1 MVSKLTFYQNTNL
14 KFNENLLIEEIET
27 YLSFHNTNKIVID
40 NFKFIKP
47 DLKINFKI
55 TKTQLGSTNFKLSSY
70 DYLKLYEDNTIF
82 YYFVDKISYVSD
94 NVYRVSCS
102 IDSLNTFSNVLY
114 DDTNKNWKADI
125 FNVRTYIARSTMTD
139 VNTFSISD
147 GVATGSYKRFE
158 TPEKIDG
165 EMLKISSEDIYT
177 DGGNKLVYLTTKGHL
192 TGKIKPVQPLV
203 LQNDISIQNYNG
215 KCFIPGNCFQPGNC
229 YVFCFDALQ
238 RDIVVQ
244 LDNGSK
250 TYSNVKGFEIRV
262 MGDGSL
268 YCDSMKVLKGNSD
281 KTILIANEGA
291 SGGDEFKAIDSN
303 QTHTFLGLEIDHCN
317 GLFYFRASMNGM
329 SNAASPSFTPS
340 DFQNS
345 RYSQNSLRY
354 ELYNDGD
361 WAHITND
368 DITTYWGIPLTRFY
382 INQSNFQATT
392 FNLYAN
398 EFIFDNGNSIINKIV
413 PFPGKM
419 YAGDGGI
426 KTDFLILVPFE
437 FCAFKP
443 YRSDYI
449 KPTTNIMPNIN
460 TKTFTFNTSHKNDT
474 YTYEPIAKMYNS
486 EVHQDKIVYDN
497 SSVSIVNELWDEN
510 PTGYEF
516 YVPLDMS
523 SNFLVKVNG
532 SYKTQSDFGEL
543 MLTSR
548 NTEEP
553 LMNSEYYNYLK
564 YGRQYD
570 AAVLK
575 ARQDQNYANFT
586 GQMLTAAGG
595 TMQRGSY
602 SSRLAAFDETQPYMA
617 SVDTEGMSEGAA
629 RSMENL
635 FSTKT
640 VSAGKGFS
648 AMNLIGAGL
657 NAVGTGY
664 QSISNF
670 WDNQTILSANQ
681 AANEMRLSRQKSN
694 ISNVDNFTLF
704 KKYSGNV
711 VKHISYE
718 LDDIDKAN
726 ALKVFHF
733 TGYNAGWYGIPT
745 CAKLRFD
752 FLQCVPVFNN
762 ITGMRNIYAD
772 YKNDISNRFKD
783 GVTVIHKL
791 TSYDSE
797 GTETNSY
804 DISRTSVNLDKSFA
818 SIYDER
824 N

>member
-1 MVSKLTFYQNTNL
+1 MISKLTFYQNTNL
-14 KFNENLLIEEIET
+14 KHNENLLIEEIET
-27 YLSFHNTNKIVID
+27 YLNLHSVNKIVID

-47 DLKINFKI
+47 DLKISFKI
-55 TKTQLGSTNFKLSSY
+55 TKTQLGSTNYKLSSY
-70 DYLKLYEDNTIF
+70 DYLKFYEDNTVF
-82 YYFVDKISYVSD
+82 YYFVNKISYVSD

-102 IDSLNTFSNVLY
+102 IDSLNTFGNVLY
-114 DDTNKNWKADI
+114 DTSTKNWKSDT
-125 FNVRTYIARSTMTD
+125 FNIKTYIARTTMTD
-139 VNTFSISD
+139 IDNYTISD
-147 GVATGSYKRFE
+147 DTITGSFKRFE
-158 TPEKIDG
+158 TPEQITG
-165 EMLKISSEDIYT
+165 NMLKINSENLFNDS
-177 DGGNKLVYLTTKGHL
+177 GNKLLYLTTKGHL
-192 TGKIKPVQPLV
+192 TGYIKPVQPLV
-203 LQNDISIQNYNG
+203 LQNDISISNFNG

-229 YVFCFDALQ
+229 YVFCFDSLQ
-238 RDIVVQ
+238 RDITLQ
-244 LDNGSK
+244 FDTGSK
-250 TYSNVKGFEIRV
+250 TYSDVKGVEIRV
-262 MGDGSL
+262 MADGSM
-268 YCDSMKVLKGNSD
+268 YCDSLKVLEGNSA
-281 KTILIANEGA
+281 KTILIANENT
-291 SGGDEFKAIDSN
+291 ELKPIDTDQSI
-303 QTHTFLGLEIDHCN
+303 TFLGLEIENCDC
-317 GLFYFRASMNGM
+317 LFYFRAIQNGL
-329 SNAASPSFTPS
+329 SNAANPSFSPS

-345 RYSQNSLRY
+345 RYSQNGLRY

-368 DITTYWGIPLTRFY
+368 NITTYWGIPLTHFY
-382 INQSNFQATT
+382 AHTSNFQATT
-392 FNLYAN
+392 FNLYTN
-398 EFIFDNGNSIINKIV
+398 EFAFDNGNSVISKIV
-413 PFPGKM
+413 PFPGTM
-419 YAGDGGI
+419 YTGDGGI
-426 KTDFLILVPFE
+426 KNDYIVLVPFE
-437 FCAFKP
+437 FYGFKP

-460 TKTFTFNTSHKNDT
+460 TKTFTFDLSHKNDNF
-474 YTYEPIAKMYNS
+474 TYEPIAKMYNS

-497 SSVSIVNELWDEN
+497 SSVSIVNELWNGN
-510 PTGYEF
+510 PTGYDL
-516 YVPLDMS
+516 YIPLDMS
-523 SNFLVKVNG
+523 SNFLIKVNG
-532 SYKTQSDFGEL
+532 NYKTPSDFGEL

-617 SVDTEGMSEGAA
+617 SVDTEGMSENAGRA
-629 RSMENL
+629 MENL
-635 FSTKT
+635 LSTQT

-648 AMNLIGAGL
+648 AMNLVGAGL

-681 AANEMRLSRQKSN
+681 ASNEMRLSRQKSN

-704 KKYSGNV
+704 KQYSGNV

-726 ALKVFHF
+726 AFKVFHF
-733 TGYNAGWYGIPT
+733 TGYNAGWYGIPS

-772 YKNDISNRFKD
+772 YKDDISNRFKD

-804 DISRTSVNLDKSFA
+804 DISRSSVNLDKGFA

-824 N
+824 S